1 MFDLSTIDL
10 IALSIFTISLLVL
23 AYAEYRR
30 DRRPTAAKP
39 GPKKAASMERIE
51 PSAASGSIMK
61 EVEEQEPRL
70 RMADEAPR
78 PADMVKSKRAADDM
92 EQMPA
97 SKAEMAP
104 PAPSAAGPRAAPPMA
119 KDVAKPI
126 ERKASIT
133 YWERM
138 SLKEEYDLT
147 VTLHKP
153 ELIIV
158 GPSGSTTKESE
169 TVYQLPRAGQVRV
182 VPVCSGC
189 NISPSFRDI
198 KVQEIDSETKADFK
212 VLPLTTGSYDLAVE
226 FQSVSPEGSIKSLGV
241 EKVKVTIQQKP
252 ILLNIGAHQLG
263 VGRKVPT
270 LFSMCGTLFGF
281 SSFLLGRFGVNLEQQ
296 LLSWSATAG
305 TGFAGAMMILL
316 AILLL
321 ARGIKPV
328 MTVKGIILKPR

>member
-30 DRRPTAAKP
+30 DRRPTAGKP
-39 GPKKAASMERIE
+39 GPKKAASIERFE
-51 PSAASGSIMK
+51 PSAASGSVMK
-61 EVEEQEPRL
+61 EMEEEETEI
-70 RMADEAPR
+70 RMADEGPR
-78 PADMVKSKRAADDM
+78 PADMAKSKKSAPDM
-92 EQMPA
+92 ERIPA

-104 PAPSAAGPRAAPPMA
+104 PAPSAAGPRAAPPMM
-119 KDVAKPI
+119 KEVAEPI

-138 SLKEEYDLT
+138 SLKEEYDLS
-147 VTLHKP
+147 VSLHRP

-158 GPSGSTTKESE
+158 GPTGSTTKESE

-212 VLPLTTGSYDLAVE
+212 VLPLTTGNYDLSVE
-226 FQSVSPEGSIKSLGV
+226 FQSVGQDGSIKSLGM

-252 ILLNIGAHQLG
+252 IQLNIGAHQLG

-270 LFSMCGTLFGF
+270 IFSMCGSLFGF
-281 SSFLLGRFGVNLEQQ
+281 SSFIFGRFGVNLEQQ
-296 LLSWSATAG
+296 LLGWSATVS

-321 ARGIKPV
+321 ARGSSPS
-328 MTVKGIILKPR
+328 